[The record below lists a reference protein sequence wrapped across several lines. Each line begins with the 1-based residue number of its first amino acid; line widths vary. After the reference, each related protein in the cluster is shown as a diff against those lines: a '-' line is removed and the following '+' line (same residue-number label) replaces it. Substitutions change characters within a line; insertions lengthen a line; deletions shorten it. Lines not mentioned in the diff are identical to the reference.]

1 MQNLPPRIQ
10 TTGEATVTTQ
20 PDRVQID
27 IGVVTQAGVSQTAV
41 SENAKK
47 LEQTLSNLRA
57 LLGPAADIRTVSY
70 NVSPN
75 YNYPKD
81 GGEPTISGYT
91 VANVV
96 RVTLDDLSLTGK
108 VIDEATRA
116 GANRIQGLQFSLKD
130 NSTVM
135 ATALKQAAA
144 EARTKADALASA
156 LAVRIVGVLSVEEN
170 SPGPVPIRT
179 VSYARSE
186 QAATPIEAGS
196 IEVRATVNLTVEIAR

>member
-1 MQNLPPRIQ
+1 MQNSPPRIQ

-96 RVTLDDLSLTGK
+96 RVTLDDLGLTGK
-108 VIDEATRA
+108 VIDEATQA

-135 ATALKQAAA
+135 ATALKQAAT

-156 LAVRIVGVLSVEEN
+156 LGVRIVGVLSVEEN